1 MASRI
6 HTSLDILSSYSCA
19 RIVERTNI
27 YSRWIK
33 QLKFYKMV
41 LHEVCE
47 KFNGAE
53 KFIKEKIGE
62 IC

>member
-1 MASRI
+1 MDK
-6 HTSLDILSSYSCA
+6 T
-19 RIVERTNI
+19 
-27 YSRWIK
+27 K
-33 QLKFYKMV
+33 LKFYKMV